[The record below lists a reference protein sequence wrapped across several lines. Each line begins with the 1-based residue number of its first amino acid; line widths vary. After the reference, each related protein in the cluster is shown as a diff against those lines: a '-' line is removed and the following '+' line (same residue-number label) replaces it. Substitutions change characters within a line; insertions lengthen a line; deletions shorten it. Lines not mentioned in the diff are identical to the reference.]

1 VHWLRIWSPN
11 IIGFYKSGTFSTCPD
26 GRRRQ
31 FIDRWGAGQT
41 RCCFAVSQPVAQGAV
56 IRATQWMVKKVQ
68 TIDFLSVGVSVRQ
81 QLSVFA
87 DF

>member
-1 VHWLRIWSPN
+1 
-11 IIGFYKSGTFSTCPD
+11 
-26 GRRRQ
+26 
-31 FIDRWGAGQT
+31 
-41 RCCFAVSQPVAQGAV
+41 V